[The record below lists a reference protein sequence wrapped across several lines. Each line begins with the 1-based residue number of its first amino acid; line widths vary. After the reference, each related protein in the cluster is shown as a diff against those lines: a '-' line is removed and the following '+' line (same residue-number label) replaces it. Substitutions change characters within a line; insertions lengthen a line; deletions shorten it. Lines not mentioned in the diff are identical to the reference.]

1 MLVNIKKKILGSGTA
16 TLIISTDEMEVI
28 IKMFKSPE
36 DSGLLFKGISET
48 IQNDQ
53 RIHHQRTKKT
63 SS

>member
-1 MLVNIKKKILGSGTA
+1 
-16 TLIISTDEMEVI
+16 MEVI
-28 IKMFKSPE
+28 IKMFKSLK
-36 DSGLLFKGISET
+36 DSGLLFKGVSET